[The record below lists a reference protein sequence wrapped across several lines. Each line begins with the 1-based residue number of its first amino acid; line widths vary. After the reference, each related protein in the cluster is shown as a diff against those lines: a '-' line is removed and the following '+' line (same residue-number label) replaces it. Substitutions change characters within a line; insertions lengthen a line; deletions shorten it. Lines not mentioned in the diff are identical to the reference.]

1 MDVQELFETEIGRGP
16 VETPLVDRIEAGR
29 SALRRR
35 RLTAAGSSAAA
46 VVAVVAV
53 LGIAGNTFGDLRS
66 DRDGAPANNSP
77 SADRAFEPAP
87 PDEELTDATP
97 VGSWDECKP
106 GPFPPPEEREH
117 EPIYCADDQVQ
128 FRNGDFKR
136 REGAAVSQRLDDPYV
151 GEGVESSA
159 AIETTYEGRTQ
170 WTYHATGENGALSA
184 TFPAEDFE
192 PGEAPTLAE
201 WAAETGQSHA
211 AEKRRP
217 EYKDADGTTWP
228 GLVSWR
234 DGDWMIHPNVT
245 VIDRIDNPVDDRFAS
260 IAVVAEVDG
269 TVWWQVEA
277 IPSNTTYIQA
287 AGAGDFEDWVAEHA
301 NQSEDFNMYELSFDE
316 NGKVVGGGSFGKVVD
331 QITSP
336 DLDWFGESGEQ
347 TALVAI
353 RSTTPPEWTNFVLV
367 RTRDGVVEVHSTG
380 SVGPKDT
387 LQTVLARLQE
397 GASGTS
403 VRVP

>member
-1 MDVQELFETEIGRGP
+1 MDAKELFETEIGRGP
-16 VETPLVDRIEAGR
+16 SETPLVDRIEAGR

-35 RLTAAGSSAAA
+35 RLTTIGSGAAA
-46 VVAVVAV
+46 AVAVVAV
-53 LGIAGNTFGDLRS
+53 LGVVSNTFGDLRT
-66 DRDGAPANNSP
+66 DRDGAPATNSP
-77 SADRAFEPAP
+77 SAERAFEPAP
-87 PDEELTDATP
+87 PDEELTNSTP
-97 VGSWDECKP
+97 EGSWDECKP
-106 GPFPPPEEREH
+106 GRFPPPDEREW
-117 EPIYCADDQVQ
+117 EPIYCADDQVR

-136 REGAAVSQRLDDPYV
+136 REGAVVSQRLEDPYV

-170 WTYHATGENGALSA
+170 WTYHATGENGVESA

-192 PGEAPTLAE
+192 PGEAPTLEE

-245 VIDRIDNPVDDRFAS
+245 VTDRIDNPVDDRFAS
-260 IAVVAEVDG
+260 IAVAAEVDG
-269 TVWWQVEA
+269 TVWWQVES
-277 IPSNTTYIQA
+277 IPSNTMTIQA
-287 AGAGDFEDWVAEHA
+287 AGAGEFEDWVAEHA
-301 NQSEDFNMYELSFDE
+301 NQSEEFNFYELSFDE
-316 NGKVVGGGSFGKVVD
+316 NGKVVGGGERYTVVG

-336 DLDWFGESGEQ
+336 ELDWFGDPGEQ

-353 RSTTPPEWTNFVLV
+353 RSETPPEWTSFVLV
-367 RTRDGVVEVHSTG
+367 RTRDDVVELHTTG
-380 SVGPKDT
+380 SVGPEEA

-397 GASGTS
+397 GPTY
-403 VRVP
+403 